1 MTERTEAKRRQQ
13 QPAGIPPSSD
23 LDSRYG
29 AIGLPAVAA
38 AACYASD
45 AKNDVY
51 APAAPL
57 SVHWPEDTAA

>member
-38 AACYASD
+38 AACYPSG
-45 AKNDVY
+45 AKNDAY
-51 APAAPL
+51 APAVPL
-57 SVHWPEDTAA
+57 ARRWRSDEAA